1 MKKLLPSAL
10 LALAA
15 FGFVTGE
22 SFAGCFGLIPHHG
35 CCGHCGCGATFC
47 VRQYNAF
54 SPVACGS
61 LCLDGVAPFS
71 AGYGGGCGACADGM
85 CPGGFCGLNYSGLP
99 AGPGCLGCLPA
110 NEDASPAAPKSSS
123 GSNPVVTPSPLPSQ
137 MPSGPTS
144 QIVTDRPIQ
153 NIAYPTAGYPMYAP
167 VYPASMQYQPQIM
180 VAPAYWDK

>member
-10 LALAA
+10 LALAVI
-15 FGFVTGE
+15 GFASAE

-61 LCLDGVAPFS
+61 LCLDGCAPFV
-71 AGYGGGCGACADGM
+71 AGGGACAGSM

-99 AGPGCLGCLPA
+99 ACGGCLGSLPA
-110 NEDASPAAPKSSS
+110 SEEAAPGAPKSTT
-123 GSNPVVTPSPLPSQ
+123 GSNPIVSPSPLPSS
-137 MPSGPTS
+137 MPSGPTT
-144 QIVTDRPIQ
+144 QMMTTERPIQ
-153 NIAYPTAGYPMYAP
+153 NIAYPVSYP
-167 VYPASMQYQPQIM
+167 VYNYGNPAMMQAQPQIM
-180 VAPAYWDK
+180 VAPSYWGK